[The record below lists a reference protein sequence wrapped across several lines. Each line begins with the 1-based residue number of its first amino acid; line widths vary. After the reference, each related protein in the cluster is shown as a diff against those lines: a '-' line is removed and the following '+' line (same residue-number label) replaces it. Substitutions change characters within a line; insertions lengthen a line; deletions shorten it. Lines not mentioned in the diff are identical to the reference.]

1 MKRIVILAVFVA
13 VVLTAAYT
21 VITLYD
27 TNLKIGRMWET
38 PAVRP
43 HERKMLIMAPGVL
56 PFNGGEAEYRNAK
69 GEDLT
74 SSFKNEDSEIIASG
88 KSLYFTY
95 CAQCHGKYHDGN
107 GTVGQ
112 SFQPLPGDLRS
123 ARVQSLSQGTIF
135 KEISYGIPNGR
146 QPALAPAYKE
156 SARKGVQVR
165 QALAGQRQP
174 AIPFQGPDEGKHILE
189 CRERRNDLDRLRS
202 CDAVG
207 ICVGDGLERKLE

>member
-1 MKRIVILAVFVA
+1 MRRIVILAVFVG
-13 VVLTAAYT
+13 VILTVAYT

-43 HERKMLIMAPGVL
+43 HEQKLLIMTPGVI
-56 PFNGGEAEYRNAK
+56 PFNGGETEYRNAK

-74 SSFKNEDSEIIASG
+74 SPFKNDDPEIIESG
-88 KSLYFTY
+88 KSLYFIY

-112 SFQPLPGDLRS
+112 SFQPLPGDLQS

-146 QPALAPAYKE
+146 QPALATTIEVTDRWRIVTYVK
-156 SARKGVQVR
+156 SLGRRK
-165 QALAGQRQP
+165 
-174 AIPFQGPDEGKHILE
+174 
-189 CRERRNDLDRLRS
+189 
-202 CDAVG
+202 
-207 ICVGDGLERKLE
+207 

>member
-27 TNLKIGRMWET
+27 TNLKVGRMWET

-43 HERKMLIMAPGVL
+43 HEQKLLIMEPGVL
-56 PFNGGEAEYRNAK
+56 PFNGGEATYRNAK
-69 GEDLT
+69 AEDLI
-74 SSFKNEDSEIIASG
+74 SPFENDDPNVVASG

-112 SFQPLPGDLRS
+112 SFHPLPGDLQS
-123 ARVQSLSQGTIF
+123 DKVQSLPQGTLF
-135 KEISYGIPNGR
+135 KEISYGVPNGR
-146 QPALAPAYKE
+146 QPALATTIEVADRWRIIAYVK
-156 SARKGVQVR
+156 SLGLRK
-165 QALAGQRQP
+165 
-174 AIPFQGPDEGKHILE
+174 
-189 CRERRNDLDRLRS
+189 
-202 CDAVG
+202 
-207 ICVGDGLERKLE
+207 